1 MAKVV
6 CPGLGSTHEPIVRRY
21 CARLTPLG
29 RKAPLWGPGFERKWR
44 DMGSQAAS
52 LLYLVV
58 MVTVVVVVDWRF
70 LRRHLWLR
78 LAVNVGIVLV
88 FLAVYWLFVRRQ

>member
-1 MAKVV
+1 
-6 CPGLGSTHEPIVRRY
+6 
-21 CARLTPLG
+21 
-29 RKAPLWGPGFERKWR
+29 
-44 DMGSQAAS
+44 MGSQAAS

-70 LRRHLWLR
+70 LRRHLWWR

-88 FLAVYWLFVRRQ
+88 FLAVYWLFVRRP